1 MNSSIYFFVFYDFLW
16 FTLDLYIPGA
26 LKCEITS
33 GSIKSIETT
42 NPLVLWASF
51 LILFVHVFVKH
62 KRHLRSNYFF
72 VAFVFLSSKFKL
84 SAYDDIVYNNVKLCN
99 RLQFYSPDY
108 IRTCN
113 QIHEACLLSQFS
125 ILTIYKLKAI
135 NNNKSF
141 YRLILILSGDIISL
155 NPGPVYNHHP
165 PNLKEWDKFKIKGL
179 HLLHLNINSLLP
191 KIDKLRY
198 MVNLSNAAVI
208 GITESKLDDCIL
220 DSEIQIDNYQIL
232 RCNRNRKGR
241 GVACYV
247 RNDLSYIEK
256 NFFPEE
262 IENIFFEI
270 LLLKTKPIT
279 VGIIYRPPNKNN
291 LLQTE
296 WKVCQTWYSE
306 KKIIQLYILNDFNI
320 NLYQN

>member
-141 YRLILILSGDIISL
+141 YRLILILSGGISL
-155 NPGPVYNHHP
+155 NQAP
-165 PNLKEWDKFKIKGL
+165 I
-179 HLLHLNINSLLP
+179 I
-191 KIDKLRY
+191 
-198 MVNLSNAAVI
+198 
-208 GITESKLDDCIL
+208 
-220 DSEIQIDNYQIL
+220 
-232 RCNRNRKGR
+232 
-241 GVACYV
+241 
-247 RNDLSYIEK
+247 
-256 NFFPEE
+256 
-262 IENIFFEI
+262 IF
-270 LLLKTKPIT
+270 
-279 VGIIYRPPNKNN
+279 G
-291 LLQTE
+291 
-296 WKVCQTWYSE
+296 
-306 KKIIQLYILNDFNI
+306 
-320 NLYQN
+320 